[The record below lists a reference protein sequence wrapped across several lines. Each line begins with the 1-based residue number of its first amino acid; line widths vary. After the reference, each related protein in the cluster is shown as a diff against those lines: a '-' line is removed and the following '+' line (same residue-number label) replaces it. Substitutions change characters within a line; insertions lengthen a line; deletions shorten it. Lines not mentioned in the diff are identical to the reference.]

1 MAILKQ
7 KLEECQQRLQEVQL
21 TLATVEA
28 LDIRIHAKTDVKK
41 TTPAGRIDVKLLKQ
55 IDDVRA
61 AVQKAIDAKT
71 RAQQEFQQFFEKKEQ
86 IVRIAMIKK

>member
-7 KLEECQQRLQEVQL
+7 KLEECQQRLQEAQL

-28 LDIRIHAKTDVKK
+28 LNIRMHAKTDVKK
-41 TTPAGRIDVKLLKQ
+41 TTPAGRIDIKLLKQ
-55 IDDVRA
+55 IDDVRV

-71 RAQQEFQQFFEKKEQ
+71 RAQQEFQQLSEKREKSM
-86 IVRIAMIKK
+86 RIAMIKK